1 MKKYIFEIKK
11 DGVVINFKMLGDAI
25 QKGDVN
31 YLSYLINYLR
41 EAYPRN
47 SMFLNRDIF
56 DSIIQLLIIFIQNI
70 KSLSK
75 NDKFIRFIISLDADE
90 KFAII
95 STSNDIYKL
104 IQDILA
110 MDKEGECEMNEN
122 NLLILNNEGA
132 FLNCIKLTEFIKKSY
147 NY

>member
-1 MKKYIFEIKK
+1 
-11 DGVVINFKMLGDAI
+11 
-25 QKGDVN
+25 
-31 YLSYLINYLR
+31 
-41 EAYPRN
+41 
-47 SMFLNRDIF
+47 MFLSRDIF

-95 STSNDIYKL
+95 SSSNDIYKL

-132 FLNCIKLTEFIKKSY
+132 FLNCIKLTEFIKKY
-147 NY
+147 